1 MSDFDHYH
9 DMDHD
14 GDHDLKDSGMFHDME
29 DGERVSPRDE
39 FICTGT
45 SWTWK
50 DYLIRIIAVFV
61 LVSPASM
68 VMKGT
73 LPCNF
78 FTVIISLGML
88 VGGIALLFDVIEML
102 R

>member
-1 MSDFDHYH
+1 MSSFDHYP

-14 GDHDLKDSGMFHDME
+14 GDHDLKDSGMFHEMMDKE
-29 DGERVSPRDE
+29 TPSSSEKFV
-39 FICTGT
+39 CTGT

-50 DYLIRIIAVFV
+50 DYLFRIIAVLV

-78 FTVIISLGML
+78 FTVILSLGML
-88 VGGIALLFDVIEML
+88 IGGIALAFDVIEML

>member
-1 MSDFDHYH
+1 MSNFDHYH

-29 DGERVSPRDE
+29 DEDSSSNHDN

-50 DYLIRIIAVFV
+50 DYLFRFVAILV

-68 VMKGT
+68 VLKGT

-78 FTVIISLGML
+78 LTVIISLGML
-88 VGGIALLFDVIEML
+88 IGGIALAFDVIEML